1 MSSGNYYFIDTNVI
15 NDKNS
20 IDVGKKLPEV
30 THKDIIILQLK
41 NGAMLGSTKKIL
53 VHELVKN
60 KADFVY
66 CDETD
71 SFKPDWSP
79 DTLRSRNYIS
89 GIIAITGRLF
99 IKSGLLD
106 KPASCV
112 YDLVLR
118 LTENAEKIIH
128 TDTIL
133 FAPDRSESNTD
144 CSVDSDIKALGE
156 HLQRIGMKNFSI
168 SAADSIFRIFAVAKD
183 EPLVSIL
190 IPNCDHVQDLRTCV
204 NSILN
209 KSSYKNI
216 EIIIIE
222 NNSKTKEIFDFYE
235 QMQCN
240 PLIKILHYNK
250 KFNYS
255 AVNNFA
261 AKHANG
267 KYLILLN
274 NDTEVRSTDW
284 IEELLS
290 CMQFPNAGCVGALL
304 SYCDKTVQH
313 AGIVLKMQNGTAG
326 HLFQYEPETKKS
338 YEHRLDSVQNV
349 SAVTGAC
356 LMVKTSVY
364 NEMHG
369 LDERFA
375 VSYNDVDFCLRLRK
389 KGYYCLFTPYAK
401 LFHYESKS
409 RGKKR
414 TVLQKV
420 RFLSEILRLHL
431 YHFKSFLYGDPYYSK
446 HLPLNK
452 TDCAVNLDKKVRIF
466 VAMHKDFIT
475 PAAEIFET
483 VQCGCDLTDVRIP
496 CRHFDNCGETI
507 SYKNKN
513 YCELT
518 ALYAMWKN
526 GKTDGCDFV
535 GLMHYRRYLY
545 PLNDFKEH
553 SNRIFLALL
562 QRLRLSK
569 FLKVRSGQLYSGKKN
584 TRRENMK
591 FAWSEIENFM
601 HSELHNYDLLVPYP
615 DILPCSV
622 YKNYCDCHRESD
634 LQAMTESIKNVFPD
648 FLPYFR
654 KALKS
659 HKLYIGN
666 VFVMRKDIFDTYMR
680 FLFAVLE
687 DVEKKIVLPT
697 DTYQARVFG
706 FLGERLFSAFVVYC
720 KSLGLKI
727 HHTWILNIK
736 IDTEE

>member
-1 MSSGNYYFIDTNVI
+1 MCSIKYYSVDENFISEKSAEI
-15 NDKNS
+15 KREDK
-20 IDVGKKLPEV
+20 IV
-30 THKDIIILQLK
+30 LQLK
-41 NGAMLGSTKKIL
+41 SGAMLGNAKKIL
-53 VHELVKN
+53 VRELERN

-66 CDETD
+66 CDEVN

-89 GIIAITGRLF
+89 GIIAFTGNLF

-106 KPASCV
+106 LPASCV
-112 YDLVLR
+112 YDLIFR
-118 LTENAEKIIH
+118 LTENADKIVH
-128 TDTIL
+128 TNKIL
-133 FAPDRSESNTD
+133 FAPDTPELNNDLSS
-144 CSVDSDIKALGE
+144 SDTRALSE
-156 HLQRIGMKNFSI
+156 HLRRIGMKDFSI
-168 SAADSIFRIFAVAKD
+168 STADSVFHTFVAVKD
-183 EPLVSIL
+183 EPLISIL
-190 IPNCDHVQDLRTCV
+190 IPNCDHAEDLRKCV
-204 NSILN
+204 HSILN

-222 NNSKTKEIFDFYE
+222 NNSKTEEVRNLYE
-235 QMQCN
+235 QLKRN
-240 PLIKILHYNK
+240 PQIQILYYDK

-255 AVNNFA
+255 AINNFA
-261 AKHANG
+261 AKYAKG
-267 KYLILLN
+267 EYLLLLN
-274 NDTEVRSTDW
+274 NDTEVRSADW

-290 CMQFPNAGCVGALL
+290 CLQFPNAGCAGALL
-304 SYCDKTVQH
+304 SYHDATVQH
-313 AGIVLKMQNGTAG
+313 AGVALKMQNGTAG
-326 HLFQYEPETKKS
+326 HLFRGEAETKKS
-338 YEHRLDSVQNV
+338 YEHRLDSIQDV

-356 LMVKTSVY
+356 LMVKMSVY

-389 KGYYCLFTPYAK
+389 AGYYILFTPYAK

-414 TVLQKV
+414 TLLQKI
-420 RFLSEILRLHL
+420 RFLSETVRLHL
-431 YHFKSFLYGDPYYSK
+431 YHSKAFLRGDSFYSK

-452 TDCAVNLDKKVRIF
+452 TDCGINFDKKVKIF
-466 VAMHKDFIT
+466 VAMHTDFIT
-475 PAAEIFET
+475 PAAGVFET
-483 VQCGCDLTDVRIP
+483 VQCGCDCNARIA
-496 CRHFDNCGETI
+496 CDHFDNCGENI
-507 SYKNKN
+507 SNKNKN

-526 GKTDGCDFV
+526 GKTDDCDFV
-535 GLMHYRRYLY
+535 GLAHYRRYLY

-553 SNRIFLALL
+553 VNRTLLALL

-584 TRRENMK
+584 TRREHIK
-591 FAWSEIENFM
+591 FAWGEIEQFM
-601 HSELHNYDLLVPYP
+601 HGELHDYDVLVPYP

-634 LQAMTESIKNVFPD
+634 LQAMTESVKKLFPD
-648 FLPYFR
+648 FLPYFK

-666 VFVMRKDIFDTYMR
+666 VFVMRKDVFDTYMQL
-680 FLFAVLE
+680 LFSVLE

-706 FLGERLFSAFVVYC
+706 FLAERLFSAFVIYC

-727 HHTWILNIK
+727 HHMWILNIK
-736 IDTEE
+736 N

>member
-1 MSSGNYYFIDTNVI
+1 MCSIKYY
-15 NDKNS
+15 S
-20 IDVGKKLPEV
+20 IDENCVSKKNLE
-30 THKDIIILQLK
+30 TKHEDIIVLQLK
-41 NGAMLGSTKKIL
+41 NGAVLRSAEKIL
-53 VHELVKN
+53 ARELKKN

-66 CDETD
+66 CDEVN

-89 GIIAITGRLF
+89 GIIAFTGKLF
-99 IKSGLLD
+99 IKSGLSD

-112 YDLVLR
+112 YDLILR

-128 TDTIL
+128 TNKIL
-133 FAPDRSESNTD
+133 FAPTSKLNNDYLSSSN
-144 CSVDSDIKALGE
+144 VQALSE
-156 HLQRIGMKNFSI
+156 HLRRIGMKDFSI
-168 SAADSIFRIFAVAKD
+168 STTDSIFHTFIAVKD
-183 EPLVSIL
+183 EPLISIL
-190 IPNCDHVQDLRTCV
+190 IPNCDHTEDLRKCV
-204 NSILN
+204 NSILS

-222 NNSKTKEIFDFYE
+222 NNSKTKEIVNFYE
-235 QMQCN
+235 QLERN
-240 PLIKILHYNK
+240 PLIKILYYDK

-255 AVNNFA
+255 AINNFA

-274 NDTEVRSTDW
+274 NDTEVRSSDW

-290 CMQFPNAGCVGALL
+290 CLQFPNVGCAGALL

-313 AGIVLKMQNGTAG
+313 AGVVLKMQNGTAG
-326 HLFQYEPETKKS
+326 HLFQYESETKKS
-338 YEHRLDSVQNV
+338 YEHRLESIQNV

-369 LDERFA
+369 LNERFA
-375 VSYNDVDFCLRLRK
+375 VSYNDVDFCLRLK
-389 KGYYCLFTPYAK
+389 KAGYYCLFTPYTK

-414 TVLQKV
+414 TLSQKI

-431 YHFKSFLYGDPYYSK
+431 YHSKSFLLGDSYYSK

-452 TDCAVNLDKKVRIF
+452 TDCGINLDKKVRIF

-483 VQCGCDLTDVRIP
+483 VQCGCDYNKRIV
-496 CRHFDNCGETI
+496 CDHFDNCGENI
-507 SYKNKN
+507 SNKNKN

-518 ALYAMWKN
+518 ALYAVWKN
-526 GKTDGCDFV
+526 GKTDDCDFV

-545 PLNDFKEH
+545 PLNDFKENL
-553 SNRIFLALL
+553 NRIFLALL
-562 QRLRLSK
+562 QRAHCSK
-569 FLKVRSGQLYSGKKN
+569 FLKIRSGQLYSGKKN
-584 TRRENMK
+584 THWENVK
-591 FAWSEIENFM
+591 FAWGEIEHFM
-601 HSELHNYDLLVPYP
+601 HGELHNYDLLVPYP

-634 LQAMTESIKNVFPD
+634 LQAMIESIKNLFPD
-648 FLPYFR
+648 FFPYF
-654 KALKS
+654 KKTLKS
-659 HKLYIGN
+659 HKLYVGN
-666 VFVMRKDIFDTYMR
+666 LFVMRTDIFNDYMQL
-680 FLFAVLE
+680 LFSVLE
-687 DVEKKIVLPT
+687 DVEKKIILPA

-706 FLGERLFSAFVVYC
+706 FLAERLFSAFVVYC
-720 KSLGLKI
+720 ESLGLKI
-727 HHTWILNIK
+727 HHAWILNIK
-736 IDTEE
+736 N